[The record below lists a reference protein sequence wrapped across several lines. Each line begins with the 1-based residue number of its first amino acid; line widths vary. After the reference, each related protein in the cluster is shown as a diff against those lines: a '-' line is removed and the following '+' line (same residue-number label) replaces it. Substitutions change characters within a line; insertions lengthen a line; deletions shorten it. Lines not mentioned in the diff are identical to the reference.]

1 MDPIADATLH
11 ILHLDERSH
20 DRQLHCFFNERERC

>member
-20 DRQLHCFFNERERC
+20 DWRLHYFFDEGERC